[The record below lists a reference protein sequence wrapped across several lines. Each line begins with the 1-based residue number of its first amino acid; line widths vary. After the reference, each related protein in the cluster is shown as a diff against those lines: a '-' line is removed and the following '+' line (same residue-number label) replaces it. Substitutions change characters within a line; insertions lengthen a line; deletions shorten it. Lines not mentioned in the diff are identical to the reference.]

1 MSVFQKGT
9 VPSYAGAAAG
19 LRAAALFL
27 LVLAAAAPQAQ
38 PARTA
43 DALADARTAAERAHL
58 WRVGAW
64 GAANVAAGAVLL
76 ATASGRA
83 QQRAFGV
90 QAAAWGAVNTGIAVV
105 ALARA
110 AADTTATLGEALR
123 AEAHLADVLWLNV
136 GLDAGYMAVG
146 ATLWLV
152 ASRGVANGAAWRG
165 HGQAVLLQ
173 GAALLALD
181 AVVLAGSSGRFE
193 ALARLA
199 DAAVLV
205 PAAVGPGMPGVLLV
219 VGL

>member
-1 MSVFQKGT
+1 M
-9 VPSYAGAAAG
+9 A
-19 LRAAALFL
+19 
-27 LVLAAAAPQAQ
+27 
-38 PARTA
+38 
-43 DALADARTAAERAHL
+43 
-58 WRVGAW
+58 VGS
-64 GAANVAAGAVLL
+64 VLL

-90 QAAAWGAVNTGIAVV
+90 QAVSWGAVNTGIAVV

-110 AADTTATLGEALR
+110 AADTTQALGGALR

-146 ATLWLV
+146 ATLWIV
-152 ASRGVANGAAWRG
+152 ASRGVANAAAWRG
-165 HGQAVLLQ
+165 HGQGVLLQ

-181 AVVLAGSSGRFE
+181 AVVLVGSSGRFE

-199 DAAVLV
+199 DQAVLV
-205 PAAVGPGMPGVLLV
+205 PAAVGPGAPGLLLV